1 VADASVELDEL
12 VDLKML
18 PAWVNEPAPTER
30 YAQHQG
36 EDHADRRSRDRRPR
50 DKRGPDRK
58 RPRPSFDRPTSK
70 EKVGGPPRRHDRRP
84 PRAQDRRPQS
94 AQDRHRPAVERPLP
108 PIAVKFLP
116 RVSAFENVFA
126 QIKSG
131 SVAYSLFA
139 LARLFLEKATRH
151 DVQLTAPPESPLFQ
165 LGENGAVSI
174 DRQFL
179 ERNAFRFAQNDFYKI
194 DITETEPIKGNFT
207 NVARCK
213 LSGTFLGPTNHHDY
227 QRRLRNLYEQRF
239 SRRMSF
245 SDYQRQ
251 IQIVTDPAEIEKWKE
266 DARKVTTFSTL
277 RDETPVTF
285 SSPTET
291 ERHFQ
296 QNYLPG
302 LVRSVSELAIDGP
315 ASRHL
320 HDRVLNRVIENE
332 WTRETRSPS
341 PMMQELGARFR
352 EAGLHVFRHRRGMLF
367 VSSIYPRAFK
377 HEEAGVSPQV
387 RAILHGIGTSPRI
400 GRKELADKLIVD
412 LTADEAER
420 VKMALASDLRWLINE
435 GYVIEFNDGSLDL
448 PRAKAKPQQEGA
460 VEAGV
465 PSVNESRE
473 APKETKDIVVAVVSA
488 PEKENFEAVPAVE
501 KEQRVEAGAP
511 PADELPEAKE
521 TKEVVAAEV
530 GPTESRP
537 TEEETEIGGS

>member
-1 VADASVELDEL
+1 VPDAPVELDEL

-30 YAQHQG
+30 YAGHEG
-36 EDHADRRSRDRRPR
+36 EDRLDRRSRDRRPR
-50 DKRGPDRK
+50 DKRGPDQK
-58 RPRPSFDRPTSK
+58 RPRPGFDRPTQK
-70 EKVGGPPRRHDRRP
+70 GKMPGRPLRQDRRP
-84 PRAQDRRPQS
+84 PRAQDRHRKDRPGLVSRQS
-94 AQDRHRPAVERPLP
+94 SASAPRTSDRPLP

-116 RVSAFENVFA
+116 RLSGFENVVA
-126 QIKSG
+126 QIKSS

-165 LGENGAVSI
+165 LGENGSVSV

-179 ERNAFRFAQNDFYKI
+179 ERNAFRLAKADFYKV
-194 DITETEPIKGNFT
+194 DVTETE
-207 NVARCK
+207 
-213 LSGTFLGPTNHHDY
+213 PTNHHDY

-245 SDYQRQ
+245 ADYQRQ

-277 RDETPVTF
+277 RDETPTTF
-285 SSPTET
+285 SSVAET

-302 LVRSVSELAIDGP
+302 LVRSVSELTIDGP

-320 HDRVLNRVIENE
+320 QDRVLNRLIENE
-332 WTRETRSPS
+332 WTRDTRSPS
-341 PMMQELGARFR
+341 PMMQELAARFR

-367 VSSIYPRAFK
+367 VSSIYPRPFK
-377 HEEAGVSPQV
+377 HDESGVSPQV
-387 RAILHGIGTSPRI
+387 RAILESVGTSPRI
-400 GRKELADKLIVD
+400 GRKELADKLIAG

-435 GYVIEFNDGSLDL
+435 GYVVEFNDGSLDL
-448 PRAKAKPQQEGA
+448 PRAKAKAKESAEAATPEEKA
-460 VEAGV
+460 EEKAIVANVPAAEKEERVEANAS
-465 PSVNESRE
+465 PARTAPPANESVE
-473 APKETKDIVVAVVSA
+473 APKGSESVVAAVVSTA
-488 PEKENFEAVPAVE
+488 EPERQAS
-501 KEQRVEAGAP
+501 
-511 PADELPEAKE
+511 
-521 TKEVVAAEV
+521 VVADAS
-530 GPTESRP
+530 T
-537 TEEETEIGGS
+537 TEETEIGGS

>member
-50 DKRGPDRK
+50 DKGGPDRK
-58 RPRPSFDRPTSK
+58 RPRPGFDRPSQK
-70 EKVGGPPRRHDRRP
+70 GKMPERPRRPDRRP
-84 PRAQDRRPQS
+84 PRAQDRDRKDRQGSVNRQS
-94 AQDRHRPAVERPLP
+94 GSDRPLP
-108 PIAVKFLP
+108 PIAVKFFP

-151 DVQLTAPPESPLFQ
+151 DVQLTAPPDSPLFQ
-165 LGENGAVSI
+165 LGENGAVSV

-179 ERNAFRFAQNDFYKI
+179 ERSAFRFAQKDFYKI

-207 NVARCK
+207 NVARCR

-245 SDYQRQ
+245 ADYQRQ

-266 DARKVTTFSTL
+266 DARKVTTFSTT

-285 SSPTET
+285 SSAAET

-296 QNYLPG
+296 QNYLPS
-302 LVRSVSELAIDGP
+302 LVRSVSELVIDGP

-320 HDRVLNRVIENE
+320 QDRFLNRLIENA
-332 WTRETRSPS
+332 WTNETRSPS

-352 EAGLHVFRHRRGMLF
+352 EAGLHLFRHRRGMLF
-367 VSSIYPRAFK
+367 VSPIYPRAFK
-377 HEEAGVSPQV
+377 HDETGVSTQV
-387 RAILHGIGTSPRI
+387 RAILDAIGAAPRI

-412 LTADEAER
+412 LAAEEAER
-420 VKMALASDLRWLINE
+420 MKIALASDLRWLINE

-448 PRAKAKPQQEGA
+448 PRAKAKAEA
-460 VEAGV
+460 VEAV
-465 PSVNESRE
+465 AET
-473 APKETKDIVVAVVSA
+473 KETVETADESPKDVVAVLVSST
-488 PEKENFEAVPAVE
+488 
-501 KEQRVEAGAP
+501 
-511 PADELPEAKE
+511 ELNKQALG
-521 TKEVVAAEV
+521 TSAS
-530 GPTESRP
+530 T
-537 TEEETEIGGS
+537 TEETEIGGS

>member
-70 EKVGGPPRRHDRRP
+70 EKAAGPPRRHDRRP
-84 PRAQDRRPQS
+84 PRAQDRHRKDRQGSVNRQAS
-94 AQDRHRPAVERPLP
+94 ASAARTSDRPLP
-108 PIAVKFLP
+108 PIAVKFFP

-151 DVQLTAPPESPLFQ
+151 DVQLTAPPDSPLFQ
-165 LGENGAVSI
+165 LGENGAVSV

-179 ERNAFRFAQNDFYKI
+179 ERNAFRFAQKDFYKV

-207 NVARCK
+207 NVARCR

-245 SDYQRQ
+245 ADYQRQ

-266 DARKVTTFSTL
+266 EARKVTTFSTTC
-277 RDETPVTF
+277 DETPVTF
-285 SSPTET
+285 SSVTET

-296 QNYLPG
+296 QNYLPS
-302 LVRSVSELAIDGP
+302 LVRSVSELVIDGP

-320 HDRVLNRVIENE
+320 DDRVLNRLIESA
-332 WTRETRSPS
+332 WTNETRSPS

-352 EAGLHVFRHRRGMLF
+352 EAGLHLFRHRRGMLF
-367 VSSIYPRAFK
+367 VSPIYPRAFK
-377 HEEAGVSPQV
+377 HDETGVSPQV
-387 RAILHGIGTSPRI
+387 RAILDAIGAAPRI

-412 LTADEAER
+412 LEKPVEAVVSAADEAER

-448 PRAKAKPQQEGA
+448 PRAKAKAKEN
-460 VEAGV
+460 VEA
-465 PSVNESRE
+465 
-473 APKETKDIVVAVVSA
+473 AVSA
-488 PEKENFEAVPAVE
+488 AEKEE
-501 KEQRVEAGAP
+501 RVEAGAP
-511 PADELPEAKE
+511 PADELPDPKKTED
-521 TKEVVAAEV
+521 VVAAVVSTAEPNKQAL
-530 GPTESRP
+530 GTSAST